1 MKHIV
6 KILIIVALA
15 LQSCHSQSQE
25 QGQSMKDSFI
35 PMEYGD
41 CEPEIVPMGIYF
53 ENIIDF
59 VYDPNEDMFLIEY
72 MDSDVV
78 DTDNIQINGEWNTL
92 DYFQIECS
100 KQDFFNILEEYSIW
114 TETQKQKDLNWGF
127 IEIVTPVE
135 GGLNYRYNLVSL

>member
-1 MKHIV
+1 
-6 KILIIVALA
+6 
-15 LQSCHSQSQE
+15 
-25 QGQSMKDSFI
+25 
-35 PMEYGD
+35 MEYGD

-53 ENIIDF
+53 ENVIDF

-114 TETQKQKDLNWGF
+114 TETQRQKDLNWGF